1 MSKAI
6 KISAVCVVIA
16 FALNSPVFA
25 AQKAFQASLTPDV
38 AILDKTERIEG
49 LTLSIWGCNPQ
60 TSIALGLINGTSEDS
75 KGVSIGFANYGQMY
89 RGIQLG
95 FANADDELK
104 GLQLGVINSTKKTS
118 SGIQLGLFNIIKESE
133 WFSNFPHELAPFM
146 ILVNWRIQD

>member
-1 MSKAI
+1 MI
-6 KISAVCVVIA
+6 KFFAVCVIA
-16 FALNSPVFA
+16 SAITSSVSA

-60 TSIALGLINGTSEDS
+60 TAIALGLINGTSGDS

-95 FANADDELK
+95 FANADDEFK

-118 SGIQLGLFNIIKESE
+118 SGIQLGLFNIIKESH
-133 WFSNFPHELAPFM
+133 WFINFPNELAPFM
-146 ILVNWRIQD
+146 ILVNWRIED

>member
-1 MSKAI
+1 MRKVIKAF
-6 KISAVCVVIA
+6 AVCLIA
-16 FALNSPVFA
+16 SSITSSVFA

-60 TSIALGLINGTSEDS
+60 TSIALGLINGTSGDS

-118 SGIQLGLFNIIKESE
+118 SGIQLGLLNFIKENR
-133 WFSNFPHELAPFM
+133 WFSNFPNELAPFM
-146 ILVNWRIQD
+146 LFVNWRIQD